1 MKFQFVLTLF
11 ICLAMQVLEAAAISV
26 TDYYS
31 ITTSEGLPSNT
42 IGAIKKDSLFWKLD
56 SDVQEVLPVGAVGR
70 YKISHSGKIYLQSHL
85 PLLTQD
91 LAYVCGDK
99 RAAVY
104 RFISKVQQCK
114 LDGDKLMFY
123 SSDDSLIFYRKK

>member
-42 IGAIKKDSLFWKLD
+42 IGAIKKDSSGFIWLGTGAGLCRFDGCEIKTYPVLAGDDIWSIEELD
-56 SDVQEVLPVGAVGR
+56 TDTLLIGTVSGFKYFSRKTNEVFV
-70 YKISHSGKIYLQSHL
+70 
-85 PLLTQD
+85 
-91 LAYVCGDK
+91 
-99 RAAVY
+99 
-104 RFISKVQQCK
+104 
-114 LDGDKLMFY
+114 LDIPSTIVKA
-123 SSDDSLIFYRKK
+123 IKKNR

>member
-42 IGAIKKDSLFWKLD
+42 IGAIKKDSSGFIWLGTGAGLCRFDGCEIKTYP
-56 SDVQEVLPVGAVGR
+56 VLA
-70 YKISHSGKIYLQSHL
+70 
-85 PLLTQD
+85 
-91 LAYVCGDK
+91 GDDIWS
-99 RAAVY
+99 
-104 RFISKVQQCK
+104 ISKVQQCK

>member
-1 MKFQFVLTLF
+1 MLLIGCDNLSEKL
-11 ICLAMQVLEAAAISV
+11 CLLPN
-26 TDYYS
+26 D
-31 ITTSEGLPSNT
+31 SEWVFAQGGVSFKV
-42 IGAIKKDSLFWKLD
+42 KKDSLFWKLD
-56 SDVQEVLPVGAVGR
+56 SDVQDVLPVGAVGR